1 MIFVKTYFPAGEYFS
16 GGEIEQFVCFLSNGI
31 TNEDTGD
38 GTVIEFVRD
47 MDIGSISET
56 TKHTEVRVRR
66 WFQVKVFEWCF
77 EGENG

>member
-31 TNEDTGD
+31 TNEDTD
-38 GTVIEFVRD
+38 NDTVIEFVRD

-56 TKHTEVRVRR
+56 TKHTEVRVSR

-77 EGENG
+77 EEKNG